1 MERIEEVLEK
11 ALEKVDNDR
20 YKLSCFVFSRV
31 RELGEGATPL
41 VDMNV
46 TQHKLTD
53 IALKEIAEGK
63 IFIDRIDSIDWFK
76 SF

>member
-31 RELGEGATPL
+31 KELGDGATPL
-41 VDMNV
+41 VNMDVSNN
-46 TQHKLTD
+46 KLVD
-53 IALKEIAEGK
+53 IALKEIAEGQ
-63 IFIDRIDSIDWFK
+63 ILIDRIDDLS
-76 SF
+76 

>member
-1 MERIEEVLEK
+1 MDRIEDVLEK

-31 RELGEGATPL
+31 KELGNGATPL
-41 VDMNV
+41 VNMDV
-46 TQHKLTD
+46 TRNKLTD

-63 IFIDRIDSIDWFK
+63 IFLDRIDSIE
-76 SF
+76 

>member
-1 MERIEEVLEK
+1 MDRIEEVLEK

-31 RELGEGATPL
+31 KELGDGATPL
-41 VDMNV
+41 VNMDV
-46 TQHKLTD
+46 TRYKLAD

-63 IFIDRIDSIDWFK
+63 ILLDRIDNME
-76 SF
+76 